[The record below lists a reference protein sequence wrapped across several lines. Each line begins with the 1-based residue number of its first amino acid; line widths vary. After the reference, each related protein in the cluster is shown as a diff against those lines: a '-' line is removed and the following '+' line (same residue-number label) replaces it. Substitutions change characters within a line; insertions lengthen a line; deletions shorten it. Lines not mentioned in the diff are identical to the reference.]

1 MSIKHIEEFE
11 IYYNLGNSRSYRE
24 VAERIGKSP
33 RTVETWG
40 LKEKWS
46 DEVKLRDLEVL
57 KEQRKQ
63 TKSSSHCGHLS
74 CTYSFVLR

>member
-1 MSIKHIEEFE
+1 MSIKHLEEFE

-24 VAERIGKSP
+24 VAEGIGKSP

-63 TKSSSHCGHLS
+63 TVKEME
-74 CTYSFVLR
+74 